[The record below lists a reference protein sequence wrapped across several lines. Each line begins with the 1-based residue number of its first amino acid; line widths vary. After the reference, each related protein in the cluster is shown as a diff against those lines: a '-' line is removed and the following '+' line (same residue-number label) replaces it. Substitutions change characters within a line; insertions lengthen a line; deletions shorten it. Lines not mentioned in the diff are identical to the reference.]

1 MDAENPSNG
10 APAERRCWL
19 SEGVWG
25 KSSCERLG
33 KILHCKNCSVYKD
46 AGERIFKKS
55 DSARLPEVP
64 AENSGARTR
73 GKGVI
78 LFALKG
84 SECAVEMSAVSGVY
98 AMRTIH
104 RLPRIDAREIAG
116 IANID
121 GNVCIVA
128 NLGGILNRG
137 GKSED
142 SRTPISGGF
151 GAERLVVCEVDGE
164 RFAFA
169 ASGVSSAEAPAD
181 AFEDISGENFA
192 PSFVR
197 GFLDIGGRRRML
209 VDCALVAHFLARR
222 RA

>member
-1 MDAENPSNG
+1 MDAENPSN
-10 APAERRCWL
+10 AALAERRCWL

-25 KSSCERLG
+25 KSSCARLG

-55 DSARLPEVP
+55 GAATLPEIS
-64 AENSGARTR
+64 AEDSCARTR
-73 GKGVI
+73 GQGVI
-78 LFALKG
+78 LFALG
-84 SECAVEMSAVSGVY
+84 SSECAVEMSAVSGVY

-104 RLPRIDAREIAG
+104 RLPRINAREISG

-128 NLGGILNRG
+128 NLGGLLNRG
-137 GKSED
+137 GKPED
-142 SRTPISGGF
+142 SPIPTSGGF

-181 AFEDISGENFA
+181 AFADTSGESFA
-192 PSFVR
+192 LSFVR

-209 VDCALVAHFLARR
+209 VDCALMAHFLARR